1 MVATHQALLV
11 PRAPSDFPEE
21 YIPVSLGAIP
31 GNSRTQ
37 TSELQRRGARDRSK
51 AAGHTCDKKCTQLYT
66 RTQRQ
71 CMLVLVRVL
80 LL

>member
-1 MVATHQALLV
+1 VVATHQALLV

-37 TSELQRRGARDRSK
+37 TSELQRRGA
-51 AAGHTCDKKCTQLYT
+51 H
-66 RTQRQ
+66 
-71 CMLVLVRVL
+71 RVF
-80 LL
+80 